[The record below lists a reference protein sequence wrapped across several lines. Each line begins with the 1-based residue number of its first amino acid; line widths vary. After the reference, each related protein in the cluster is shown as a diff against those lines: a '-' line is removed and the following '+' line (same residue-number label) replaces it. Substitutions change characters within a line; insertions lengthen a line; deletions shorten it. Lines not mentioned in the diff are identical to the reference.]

1 MNNIVDNSMIDIYIN
16 KQNKYLNKEIYFI
29 IKKCIKSLIKI
40 YNRHIYMI
48 SNNNVNKN
56 YISKIDNYGKVL
68 YIDYY
73 KKNDN
78 IKINVYEN
86 INYKKIKKK
95 IKTID
100 EFNDYSFVL
109 LNIYDNKNKMYNIFS
124 TYDFRIIIEDVRAII
139 SLKLLLKIKNIE
151 IKNIFQDFK
160 PSVLEIIYEILFL
173 NNKKQKIINDNFKI
187 CIKSLKTLNLLTD
200 IINRFNIKKIII

>member
-1 MNNIVDNSMIDIYIN
+1 MFTKI
-16 KQNKYLNKEIYFI
+16 LI
-29 IKKCIKSLIKI
+29 I
-40 YNRHIYMI
+40 
-48 SNNNVNKN
+48 
-56 YISKIDNYGKVL
+56 
-68 YIDYY
+68 
-73 KKNDN
+73 
-78 IKINVYEN
+78 
-86 INYKKIKKK
+86 KKIKKK

-109 LNIYDNKNKMYNIFS
+109 LNIYDNKNTMYNIFS